1 MWIRT
6 KTEQQETTQETL
18 DLYRKRRQESMAI
31 VQRFVKNINKE
42 VLMQSAKQL
51 GLYYKKSIAIETEQ
65 ALDVLFNHT
74 IFHYLHNGMK
84 MIDRFAREALIAQKM
99 SEEKLAMLDVLQQAS
114 YGILSVRE
122 TLSFG
127 GTYVED
133 VLNNKTFLLMDEGLS
148 FSASKRLIIATTY
161 ITFPEFSM
169 TTGAALPMNNCLD
182 TVDMLIEDFDLK
194 SKLFSVLPLKQQL
207 KFVASLT
214 QEALEQGALEQIGF
228 V

>member
-6 KTEQQETTQETL
+6 KTEQQKTTQETL
-18 DLYRKRRQESMAI
+18 DLYRKRRQESMEI

-84 MIDRFAREALIAQKM
+84 MLDRFARETLINQKQ
-99 SEEKLAMLDVLQQAS
+99 SEEKLAMLDILQQAS
-114 YGILSVRE
+114 YGILSVKE

-148 FSASKRLIIATTY
+148 FSASKRLTIATTY

-169 TTGAALPMNNCLD
+169 TTGAALPINDCLD
-182 TVDMLIEDFDLK
+182 TLDMLIEDFELEN
-194 SKLFSVLPLKQQL
+194 KLFSELQPKQQL
-207 KFVASLT
+207 KFVVSLT
-214 QEALEQGALEQIGF
+214 QEALKRGALEQIGF